1 MTTEE
6 TTPGAVPLDGIVRQH
21 TPGPWAC
28 FYKHKYDEW
37 HVSVPMS
44 EGSMKWALFD
54 DGVRSENP
62 EADARLIAA
71 APDLLAALRAL
82 LAAVED
88 PAHFAAALMEKDG
101 EALAQ
106 FMAEQERIETAAV
119 EAARAAVARAVC
131 AA

>member
-1 MTTEE
+1 MSEPTQAV
-6 TTPGAVPLDGIVRQH
+6 GAPLERQVRQH

-71 APDLLAALRAL
+71 APDLLLALQML
-82 LAAVED
+82 YD
-88 PAHFAAALMEKDG
+88 
-101 EALAQ
+101 
-106 FMAEQERIETAAV
+106 ETADYIRLNNLGGMDNQCMQL
-119 EAARAAVARAVC
+119 ARAALARAVC